1 MSKIE
6 TFFITVINN
15 DGSISTLTEFPAEAF
30 DFARTANRADVY
42 QTSKQIVDEVEQ
54 SILVDRIVE
63 AVVNSLKPAAPQTVP
78 DRVKEALKNRGIDP
92 ESVTPVS

>member
-1 MSKIE
+1 MSAIE
-6 TFFITVINN
+6 TFFITVINS
-15 DGSISTLTEFPAEAF
+15 DGSISTLTEFPTEPF
-30 DFARTANRADVY
+30 EVARTASRFDVY

-54 SILVDRIVE
+54 SALVERIVA
-63 AVVNSLKPAAPQTVP
+63 AVTQSLNPPVQTVP

>member
-1 MSKIE
+1 MSNIE
-6 TFFITVINN
+6 TFFITVVNS
-15 DGSISTLTEFPAEAF
+15 DGTISTLTELPTESFEI
-30 DFARTANRADVY
+30 ARIATRFDVY

-54 SILVDRIVE
+54 SALVERIV
-63 AVVNSLKPAAPQTVP
+63 AAMSQTLNPPVQTVP